1 MRRLLAEE
9 RGQASA
15 ELMGMMVWLLL
26 VTLIVWQIC
35 LAAWTYT
42 QVSNAARTASR
53 VEGRG
58 GDAKKAA
65 RNALAGPLRKNI
77 KLIKIDGDRAKVTVK
92 MPIVIPGVITTDN
105 LVAHREAEL
114 PG

>member
-1 MRRLLAEE
+1 MRRFLADE

-26 VTLIVWQIC
+26 VTLIVWQVC

-58 GDAKKAA
+58 GDAAKAA
-65 RNALAGPLRKNI
+65 RNALATPLRKNI
-77 KLIKIDGDRAKVTVK
+77 EKIQIEGDRAKVTVR
-92 MPIVIPGVITTDN
+92 MPIVIPGVFTTPK
-105 LVAHREAEL
+105 LTAHREAEL
-114 PG
+114 PS

>member
-1 MRRLLAEE
+1 VRRLLSDE

-77 KLIKIDGDRAKVTVK
+77 KLIKIEGDRAEVTVLI
-92 MPIVIPGVITTDN
+92 PLVVPGVFTTPN
-105 LVAHREAEL
+105 LTAHREAEL

>member
-1 MRRLLAEE
+1 MRRRLADE

-15 ELMGMMVWLLL
+15 ELMGKMVWLLL

-58 GDAKKAA
+58 GDAEKAA

-77 KLIKIDGDRAKVTVK
+77 ETIKIEGDRAKVTVR
-92 MPIVIPGVITTDN
+92 MPLVIPGVFTTPN
-105 LVAHREAEL
+105 LSAHREAEL
-114 PG
+114 PH

>member
-1 MRRLLAEE
+1 VRRLLAEE

-58 GDAKKAA
+58 GDATKAA

-77 KLIKIDGDRAKVTVK
+77 ETIEIKGDRAKVTVR
-92 MPIVIPGVITTDN
+92 MPIVIPGVFSTPN
-105 LVAHREAEL
+105 LAAHREAEL
-114 PG
+114 PS